1 MFSYVSLGPSQGTFA
16 FRYLLLNFHYGMYC
30 YIVLSYC
37 FLDNFNFLMENHAR
51 SVISVPKILRCLA
64 YLEKK
69 MTVIGP
75 APGMLSVYPTKN
87 KSERPCY

>member
-1 MFSYVSLGPSQGTFA
+1 
-16 FRYLLLNFHYGMYC
+16 
-30 YIVLSYC
+30 
-37 FLDNFNFLMENHAR
+37 MENHAR

-87 KSERPCY
+87 KSERPCYWIWCL